1 MKTTKLNKFSKILN
15 IHHADW
21 DGINSSIVLSNYFKN
36 LTAKAATFSNVDN
49 IILKTDFKE
58 YDAVILTDIFPKD
71 PDVLNI
77 SPKIL
82 VLDHHQE
89 SSKLCNMENIIAFR
103 DNCGAVLTKNW
114 VEATFNVDLSH
125 LNLLLKY
132 TNDYDLWIHNHPKS
146 KMLESLFWKYLKK
159 GKAGFDKYRERFL
172 DGNVRFTQE
181 ELDYLKKKR
190 EDFRKLYDNLEVFEL
205 ETINGCIIC
214 VKEFINDIA
223 DKLLKKD
230 GYEIVIVQNVNNSH
244 VSIRTKDDNVNIGE
258 ILQTLGIG
266 GGHPRSGG
274 LADYFKFEEDVLKL
288 QNYLYE
294 NVKEWRK

>member
-1 MKTTKLNKFSKILN
+1 MKLNKFSKICN

-21 DGINSSIVLSNYFKN
+21 DGKNANLVLLNYFEHV
-36 LTAKAATFSNVDN
+36 TSVPATFSNVDK
-49 IILKTDFKE
+49 ILLETKFEE
-58 YDAVILTDIFPKD
+58 YDKVILTDIFPKD
-71 PDVLNI
+71 PEVLNI
-77 SPKIL
+77 SKKIL

-89 SSKLCNMENIIAFR
+89 SSKLCNMNNIFAFT

-146 KMLESLFWKYLKK
+146 KMLEILFWKYLKQ
-159 GKAGFDKYRERFL
+159 GKTGFDKYAERFK
-172 DGNVRFTQE
+172 DGNVRFTDDE
-181 ELDYLKKKR
+181 IKYLKHKR
-190 EDFRKLYDNLEVFEL
+190 FEFRKLYDNLEVFEL
-205 ETINGCIIC
+205 EKINGCIIC

-230 GYEIVIVQNVNNSH
+230 GYEIVIIQNVNNSH

-258 ILQTLGIG
+258 VLQNLEIG
-266 GGHPRSGG
+266 GGHRKSGG
-274 LADYFKFEEDVLKL
+274 ITDYFKFKEDVSKL
-288 QNYLYE
+288 EKYLYE
-294 NVKEWRK
+294 NVTSWRK